1 MSVRDVEKSQKQF
14 LGSTSVNSN
23 LNFESE
29 KVSFKQQNFSKQTP
43 LDIEKY
49 NAIYKIESDPRMEN
63 ILRKHVSFLKFKP
76 LSPISTSPE
85 RVNTSILSTPVD
97 RMQTKSSLTFQKF
110 SKDLKISSKSAIY
123 KKIFPYRTK
132 NSTLRCNYHENIPPS
147 KPCIDCFCKNYYG
160 DEYLDPNAKHV
171 SKIFKRSKIPNFN
184 KPEYELPIDN
194 TEIPVFIYE
203 PVNTHYDL
211 VVSCESHIFSPP
223 SEACD
228 DCIKMNVKKF

>member
-1 MSVRDVEKSQKQF
+1 MFFFFFSVFLVNLKKFRRLVVHLNNLRRQGGSRKSKKRNIDKFKKKSLKLSVRDVEKSQKQF

-85 RVNTSILSTPVD
+85 RVNTSILSTPID
-97 RMQTKSSLTFQKF
+97 LMQ
-110 SKDLKISSKSAIY
+110 KI
-123 KKIFPYRTK
+123 
-132 NSTLRCNYHENIPPS
+132 LH
-147 KPCIDCFCKNYYG
+147 
-160 DEYLDPNAKHV
+160 
-171 SKIFKRSKIPNFN
+171 
-184 KPEYELPIDN
+184 
-194 TEIPVFIYE
+194 
-203 PVNTHYDL
+203 
-211 VVSCESHIFSPP
+211 
-223 SEACD
+223 
-228 DCIKMNVKKF
+228 